1 MQRVFA
7 LTTIV
12 LFSLA
17 VSICAPNQVW
27 AATCTV
33 GARPVAFGNYN
44 PFNTTPLNR
53 TSRITVIC
61 NGNGRFSVALS
72 TGQSGAYNPRY
83 MSSASTS
90 DRLAYNLY
98 TTAARVIIFGDG
110 TAGTQTVSRN
120 FNNNRVNIRVYG
132 QLPALENVASGIYA
146 DSIMATVT
154 F

>member
-1 MQRVFA
+1 MQRGFA
-7 LTTIV
+7 LTTVV

-17 VSICAPNQVW
+17 VSICAPNQVR

-33 GARPVAFGNYN
+33 RARPVAFGNYS

-61 NGNGRFSVALS
+61 NGKGRVNVALS
-72 TGQSGAYNPRY
+72 TGQSGTYNPRY
-83 MSSASTS
+83 MSSTSTS

-98 TTAARVIIFGDG
+98 TTAAQVIIFGDG
-110 TAGTQTVSRN
+110 TAGTQTVSKN
-120 FNNNRVNIRVYG
+120 FSNNRVNLRVYG